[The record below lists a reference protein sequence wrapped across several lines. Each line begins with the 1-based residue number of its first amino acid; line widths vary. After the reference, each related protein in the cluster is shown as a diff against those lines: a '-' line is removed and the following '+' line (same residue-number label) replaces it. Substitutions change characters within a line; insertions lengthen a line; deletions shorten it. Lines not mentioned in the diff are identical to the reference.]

1 MTTAHDPSTLPAGIP
16 APVDDGAADHLTG
29 SRVPSVKLPATSGP
43 DVDLS
48 ALPGL
53 VAVFVFPRTGRPG
66 EAPLVPDWD
75 AIPGARGCTVQTCAF
90 RDLARDFGA
99 LDCRVLGLSAQDTD
113 YQQEMAGRLQLP
125 FPVLSDADLRLA
137 DAMRLP
143 QDGGGGADA
152 AEAPGLDRPGRA
164 DHRPFLSGVPAGCAC
179 PGDAGLAA
187 VSAQHGL
194 TQATGPGQLLERM
207 RA

>member
-29 SRVPSVKLPATSGP
+29 SCLPSVKLPATSGP

-48 ALPGL
+48 TLPGL

-99 LDCRVLGLSAQDTD
+99 LDLPRSGPECAGHGLPAGDGRPPASA
-113 YQQEMAGRLQLP
+113 LP
-125 FPVLSDADLRLA
+125 RAERRRA
-137 DAMRLP
+137 DAR
-143 QDGGGGADA
+143 
-152 AEAPGLDRPGRA
+152 
-164 DHRPFLSGVPAGCAC
+164 
-179 PGDAGLAA
+179 
-187 VSAQHGL
+187 
-194 TQATGPGQLLERM
+194 
-207 RA
+207 